1 MSNLISIPW
10 SQFGLPLLLGVVLSW
25 ATVGLVKIG
34 SDKFGW
40 YKYTTQ
46 HQIDNRVISRLGGI
60 ALWVT
65 FLIVFLLF
73 VDVTPP
79 RLGLLVGMTLIFAM
93 GLVDDLYNLPAIAKL
108 IWQLIAVM
116 VAVSMGV
123 HIGQVTNPLGGVII
137 LPLMWDLVLSVLWLL
152 VVVNAINML
161 DGLDGLSAGATS
173 IFSVILF
180 FLSLFVIVNQPET
193 ATMAVILLG
202 TMVGYLWWN
211 WYPAK
216 IFMGDSGSNMVGFLV
231 GSLAII
237 SGAKIATAALVLGFP
252 ILDLVWAAW
261 RRLRKGRSPFA
272 ADREHLHHR
281 LLDAGISHRNA
292 VLIILSVVALF
303 GVVSLL
309 SGTWAKLVALAGAAI
324 LMIIFI
330 RTVFFI
336 HRRKSS

>member
-1 MSNLISIPW
+1 
-10 SQFGLPLLLGVVLSW
+10 
-25 ATVGLVKIG
+25 
-34 SDKFGW
+34 
-40 YKYTTQ
+40 
-46 HQIDNRVISRLGGI
+46 
-60 ALWVT
+60 
-65 FLIVFLLF
+65 
-73 VDVTPP
+73 
-79 RLGLLVGMTLIFAM
+79 
-93 GLVDDLYNLPAIAKL
+93 
-108 IWQLIAVM
+108 
-116 VAVSMGV
+116 
-123 HIGQVTNPLGGVII
+123 
-137 LPLMWDLVLSVLWLL
+137 LPLMWDFIFSVLWLM
-152 VVVNAINML
+152 VVINAINML

-173 IFSVILF
+173 IFSIILF

-202 TMVGYLWWN
+202 TMLGYLWWN

-216 IFMGDSGSNMVGFLV
+216 IFMGDSGSNMVGLLV
-231 GSLAII
+231 GALSII

-252 ILDLVWAAW
+252 IMDLIWAAW
-261 RRLRKGRSPFA
+261 RRIRKGKSPFM

-309 SGTWAKLVALAGAAI
+309 SGTWAKLGALAGAAL